1 MTLAK
6 LALLVGVYVS
16 LDLSNPM
23 MPGALAFGVEE
34 TVEGVQS
41 DRSRGDNHAP
51 LVALRLGSR
60 RLDPATRSATLHRP
74 RAPLT
79 PRIWQPRIIRVP
91 PSLPAAASPSED
103 H

>member
-1 MTLAK
+1 MAAMTLAK

-23 MPGALAFGVEE
+23 MPGALAFG
-34 TVEGVQS
+34 VEGVQS